1 MHIPSLDSREIPL
14 FEGIAPQERDA
25 MLNCLEAYVRRYRAG
40 EFIVLDQDTV
50 RHVALV
56 LGGRVHMIKEDPT
69 GHKTLLACLEAG
81 EMFGDAIVFR
91 RRPLAEVSFS
101 AAVNTE
107 ILFLNMEHVIEPC
120 KNDCVFHKRLVVNTF
135 RQLGEEYRRLLEKLE
150 ICTKASLREK
160 ILAYLRL
167 LSARQGQKYITT
179 PLTRTEMAAYLESNR
194 SAMTR
199 ELASMRAAG
208 LIDFDG
214 STFVLKE

>member
-1 MHIPSLDSREIPL
+1 MHIPSLDGREIPL

-50 RHVALV
+50 RHVGLV
-56 LGGRVHMIKEDPT
+56 LGGRVHMLKEDPA
-69 GHKTLLACLEAG
+69 GHKTLLACLEPG
-81 EMFGDAIVFR
+81 EMFGDAIALR
-91 RRPLAEVSFS
+91 RSPLAEVSFS

-107 ILFLNMEHVIEPC
+107 ILFLSVEHVLEPC
-120 KNDCVFHKRLVVNTF
+120 KNNCVFHRRLVVNTF
-135 RQLGEEYRRLLEKLE
+135 RQLGEEYRRLLEKIE
-150 ICTKASLREK
+150 ISTKASLREK

-167 LSARQGQKYITT
+167 LSERQGQKYITC
-179 PLTRTEMAAYLESNR
+179 PLSRTEMAAYLESNR

-199 ELASMRAAG
+199 ELAAMRAAG

-214 STFVLKE
+214 NTFVLKD